1 VSAGRRYPPRTLPL
15 RRLALAPLAALVAS
29 LLLSVQVSGAPGGH
43 AAADPANP
51 CTGPHAGRLRCPDI
65 QMGTPANLYL
75 DHYEGRTVLRAGNN
89 LKNRGEGPI
98 LLRGK
103 RTGKRTMSARQ
114 HIYRWD
120 GSRLVV
126 KTGARLYFKYIPGQ
140 GHYWKWQDAARFELW
155 SLNPDG
161 TRNKLVRT
169 GPKVIYCLRD
179 LQHTSPSKHS
189 PRSRVFPGCNKDA
202 GKRRVTL
209 GTSVGWSDV
218 YPSQYYQQWI
228 DVTGLRGCFAYVH
241 RADPKNHVW
250 ESFEGNND
258 AQRIVRLPWRGS
270 ARGCPGGGR
279 TKSHSRPGA
288 PDEIASPPG
297 GGGYSAG

>member
-1 VSAGRRYPPRTLPL
+1 LPL
-15 RRLALAPLAALVAS
+15 RRLALAPLVALAAS
-29 LLLSVQVSGAPGGH
+29 LLLSGQVSGAPGGH
-43 AAADPANP
+43 AAAKEGANP

-98 LLRGK
+98 VLRGK
-103 RTGKRTMSARQ
+103 RTGNRTMSARQ

-120 GSRLVV
+120 GTRLVV
-126 KTGARLYFKYIPGQ
+126 KTGAHLYFKFIPGQ

-155 SLNPDG
+155 SLNADG

-189 PRSRVFPGCNKDA
+189 PRSRVFPGCSKDA
-202 GKRRVTL
+202 SKRRVTL

-258 AQRIVRLPWRGS
+258 SQRIVRLPWRGN
-270 ARGCPGGGR
+270 ARGCPGAGR
-279 TKSHSRPGA
+279 SKA
-288 PDEIASPPG
+288 IASPPG
-297 GGGYSAG
+297 GRGY